1 LRLIGRYMHWVR
13 LHRDSTWT
21 LDSLEHYWTVFRRR
35 IDSTYTPGDRCDSL
49 FARFI
54 ARLRSRRDTTDDDG
68 RFFYSGVS
76 DSKLKPEFSVT
87 AYPNPFNSAV
97 NVSLYLPETSP
108 VVAEVYDIRGEKVYT
123 LANSTLAAGTY
134 QLTWRPENAPAGMYI
149 IKVRTDFG
157 ETTRVVHYAK

>member
-1 LRLIGRYMHWVR
+1 MHWVR
-13 LHRDSTWT
+13 LHGDSTWT
-21 LDSLEHYWTVFRRR
+21 LDSLEHYWTVFRSR

-54 ARLRSRRDTTDDDG
+54 ARLRSRRDTTTDDG
-68 RFFYSGVS
+68 GGFFYSGVS

-108 VVAEVYDIRGEKVYT
+108 VVAEVYDIRGEKVHT